1 VVGGQISVDNNI
13 STENGNPYGAFVN
26 AAVQEIG
33 QPPSRIAVTS
43 ATFTLDPVASTQVT
57 VLDQVFTGTV
67 RLSFLPN
74 GTSSSHPVASVANP
88 AGVGPVPMVVVFD
101 SATVS
106 PSDYASLVGG
116 SFKDVLTGTGS
127 AGFATRGATADIK
140 ATLTFEAFD

>member
-1 VVGGQISVDNNI
+1 VVGGQISVDKNI

-26 AAVQEIG
+26 AAVQKIG

-43 ATFTLDPVASTQVT
+43 ATFTLDPV
-57 VLDQVFTGTV
+57 
-67 RLSFLPN
+67 
-74 GTSSSHPVASVANP
+74 
-88 AGVGPVPMVVVFD
+88 PMVVVFD
-101 SATVS
+101 SATVF